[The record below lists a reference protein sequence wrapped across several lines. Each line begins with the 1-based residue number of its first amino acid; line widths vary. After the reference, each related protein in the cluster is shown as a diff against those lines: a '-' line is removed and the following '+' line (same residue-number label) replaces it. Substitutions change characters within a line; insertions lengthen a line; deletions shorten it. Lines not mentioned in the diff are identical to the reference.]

1 MVSLKTFK
9 LKVMRTMDFIQWNR
23 VWESRIDAS
32 ESWIASGRVW
42 KRCNLLLCE
51 QFRKITAS
59 LMDKSSK
66 IIKWKAWNIQKFWI
80 RNSDS
85 EWLLIWLLKR
95 IAGRLS
101 NEESPIE
108 GYHIKVAAHIE
119 QCSASVGGSPLCKQI
134 KVNLMKFSLT
144 ERSSEWF
151 QLGWTLRLT

>member
-1 MVSLKTFK
+1 MLLGQLDVHLSSKLLPAIKCDLWSA

-32 ESWIASGRVW
+32 ESWIASERVW

-59 LMDKSSK
+59 LMDKLSK

-119 QCSASVGGSPLCKQI
+119 QCSALCEI
-134 KVNLMKFSLT
+134 
-144 ERSSEWF
+144 
-151 QLGWTLRLT
+151 GWRISTL